1 MFQPL
6 SPRLG
11 YFLGDFSGY
20 LIFTCL
26 LLLATP
32 FVYYL
37 IIKSALSEKQKK
49 LFLSFATF
57 IFLIWITFTI
67 SEAYFR
73 YIYDV
78 SDGLG
83 FLRVNQ
89 KWQQRHVVY
98 NSYFFRDQDFKIEKT
113 EGITRIGVLGDSITF
128 GGGIE
133 NVQDRFSNILERK
146 LKDAG
151 YSIEVYNLGKP
162 GYDTEAEIQEY
173 QKVKDLNFDIIIWEY
188 FLNDIQPKGK
198 STGTDIL
205 DKASQKGKV
214 VTFLSNKSYFFD
226 YFYWRLASRWQRT
239 LLDLRTADLAR
250 YQDKEILAYH
260 QKQIFDF
267 IENIKKDNTKVV
279 VIIFPLFAF
288 LGPQYPAY
296 DVHQL
301 MDDYFRAQ
309 EVAVIDMLDYL
320 KGKNGRD
327 LWASEFDSHPNEAV
341 HALAAEKLFE
351 KISPLLKSANTN

>member
-11 YFLGDFSGY
+11 YFLLDFSGY

-37 IIKSALSEKQKK
+37 IIKNGLSEKQKK
-49 LFLSFATF
+49 LLLSFVTF
-57 IFLIWITFTI
+57 IFLIGITFTI

-98 NSYFFRDQDFKIEKT
+98 NSYFFRDHDFKIEKK

-133 NVQDRFSNILERK
+133 NVNNRFSNLLEQK
-146 LKDAG
+146 LKNAG
-151 YSIEVYNLGKP
+151 YNVEIYNLGKP
-162 GYDTEAEIQEY
+162 GYDTDGEIQEY

-188 FLNDIQPKGK
+188 FLNDIQLKGK

-214 VTFLSNKSYFFD
+214 VNFLSNKSYFFD

-239 LLDLRTADLAR
+239 LLELRTADLAR
-250 YQDKEILAYH
+250 YHDTQALEIH
-260 QKQIFDF
+260 KMQIAQF
-267 IENIKKDNTKVV
+267 IEDLKQDNKKVV
-279 VIIFPLFAF
+279 VVIFPLFAF
-288 LGPQYPAY
+288 LGPDYPATNIHH
-296 DVHQL
+296 DMGGFFQ
-301 MDDYFRAQ
+301 DNGS
-309 EVAVIDMLDYL
+309 EVIDLLDYL

-327 LWASEFDSHPNEAV
+327 LWASQFDSHPNEAV
-341 HALAAEKLFE
+341 HALAAEKIFE
-351 KISPLLKSANTN
+351 KISPLLTSPSPN